1 MVCLEP
7 ANNPSLRTGEGSVAE
22 RLAFWREAPGEL
34 AMWQSWPQLWL
45 VQLEDP
51 ALTVAKLPEH
61 CAFYPGFLSTPQP
74 LPRRHSGPGLYS
86 VLSLCVRMLLN
97 PVDFAQWRIPVGES
111 LRLLCL
117 GGNGSLFFFFLPITD
132 VCSPGGKP

>member
-1 MVCLEP
+1 MVCLEA

-61 CAFYPGFLSTPQP
+61 CAFILAFSPP
-74 LPRRHSGPGLYS
+74 
-86 VLSLCVRMLLN
+86 LSLFPEDTLV
-97 PVDFAQWRIPVGES
+97 Q
-111 LRLLCL
+111 
-117 GGNGSLFFFFLPITD
+117 GSTVFFHCALECF
-132 VCSPGGKP
+132 